1 MMERNRQDN
10 VYVNQAHEHQG
21 GNVYLTTLMSEV
33 SVAHS
38 LYGNQLC
45 ASGF

>member
-10 VYVNQAHEHQG
+10 VYVNPAPKHQG
-21 GNVYLTTLMSEV
+21 GNMYLTTLMSEV

-45 ASGF
+45 VSGF